1 MKSNIVDP
9 STVTILAQSRNKKT
23 IKRMPLNNGLS
34 DRQTISYRRA
44 TFKKPDNFMPQ
55 RKTVAINNRTPSEGP
70 TTKNENIEERATPI
84 FLRQNSTEEPVEQTP
99 KLYNRQEVFE
109 AILRGKPLDNKRIWK
124 EATIQYSPNGERK
137 FVPLTQELRLL
148 LGK

>member
-1 MKSNIVDP
+1 
-9 STVTILAQSRNKKT
+9 
-23 IKRMPLNNGLS
+23 
-34 DRQTISYRRA
+34 
-44 TFKKPDNFMPQ
+44 MPQ
-55 RKTVAINNRTPSEGP
+55 RKTVAINNRTPSEGQ

-84 FLRQNSTEEPVEQTP
+84 FLRQNSAEEPIEQTP

-137 FVPLTQELRLL
+137 YVPLTQELRLH